1 MIVRSFANT
10 LPDHITFVFGEK
22 MSSLCS
28 NYKDEREG
36 SKTAKR
42 MEKYIINVQERGW
55 WERKERK
62 IRERERR
69 KNMTRRLCPVTL
81 RQLQRERERERE
93 RERIFRAY
101 VWESKMKRECAQK
114 IMSLSLYKER
124 DRVKG
129 LDSMSKWKRQIKWNE
144 GKMSS
149 YQFKDSNWVRE
160 KERERERDR

>member
-55 WERKERK
+55 
-62 IRERERR
+62 
-69 KNMTRRLCPVTL
+69 
-81 RQLQRERERERE
+81 
-93 RERIFRAY
+93 
-101 VWESKMKRECAQK
+101 
-114 IMSLSLYKER
+114 
-124 DRVKG
+124 
-129 LDSMSKWKRQIKWNE
+129 
-144 GKMSS
+144 
-149 YQFKDSNWVRE
+149 
-160 KERERERDR
+160 